1 MNKEQTYHIDTTKE
15 EAELFIDPPAEKK
28 ALFKLPK
35 ISMSFPKI
43 FCVVFGAH
51 LIIALF
57 LFGTTLKVS
66 AKEEDKKV
74 LAKPTPTPVP
84 VALPSPTPNVVIQEP
99 VPKATSNPISKHT
112 AAVPSPVPP
121 VPPKSTVKYTEQYVV
136 KQGDTFH
143 KIVKKFKLDAKKLQQ
158 LNNIKD
164 TSKIAV
170 GQTLKFL

>member
-66 AKEEDKKV
+66 AKEEDKKL
-74 LAKPTPTPVP
+74 LAGPTPTPVP

-99 VPKATSNPISKHT
+99 VPKATNKPISKHT
-112 AAVPSPVPP
+112 PVVPP
-121 VPPKSTVKYTEQYVV
+121 VPPAPPKPTAKYTEQYVV
-136 KQGDTFH
+136 KQGDNFN
-143 KIVKKFKLDAKKLQQ
+143 KIVKKFKLNAKKLQKI
-158 LNNIKD
+158 NNIKD
-164 TSKIAV
+164 TNKIAV
-170 GQTLKFL
+170 GQTLKLM

>member
-1 MNKEQTYHIDTTKE
+1 MNKEQTYHIDTTDE
-15 EAELFIDPPAEKK
+15 EDNLFVDQPTEKK
-28 ALFKLPK
+28 QLFTLPK

-43 FCVVFGAH
+43 FCVVLGAH
-51 LIIALF
+51 LLIALL

-66 AKEEDKKV
+66 AKEEDKK
-74 LAKPTPTPVP
+74 LLNDPTSAP
-84 VALPSPTPNVVIQEP
+84 LPIASTSPTPNTVVQEP
-99 VPKATSNPISKHT
+99 VIKTTGNFTQNSSIVTPLPFTKASKYRSNHIEH
-112 AAVPSPVPP
+112 
-121 VPPKSTVKYTEQYVV
+121 YVV

>member
-1 MNKEQTYHIDTTKE
+1 MNKEQTYHIDTTDE
-15 EAELFIDPPAEKK
+15 EDNLFVDPPTEKK
-28 ALFKLPK
+28 QLFKLPK

-51 LIIALF
+51 LTIALL
-57 LFGTTLKVS
+57 LFGTSLKVS
-66 AKEEDKKV
+66 AKEEDKK
-74 LAKPTPTPVP
+74 LLNESTSAPPPI
-84 VALPSPTPNVVIQEP
+84 ASPSPTPNVVVQEP
-99 VPKATSNPISKHT
+99 VVKTTNNFTQNSSTVTQSPLPKALKRESKHI
-112 AAVPSPVPP
+112 
-121 VPPKSTVKYTEQYVV
+121 EQYVV